1 MTAHVTHGSFPAM
14 STSVALI
21 GVGVT
26 ASAMADATE
35 RARQLAEAWE
45 QRFSRFRPESLL
57 CRLNAAGGQAL
68 PVDVTFCALLA
79 RAAQA
84 VRETGGRFD
93 PSVLPVL
100 EALGYDRS
108 IDQVRAAPAELR
120 HVPAAPESSG
130 AAAWARVRIDYGAG
144 VVALPPGMRIDLGG
158 IAKGAFVD
166 LLAAEFSHWP
176 GGSIDA
182 GGDVVVWG
190 NAPDGQAWRIGI
202 EAPGAVA
209 QDALVIDVPS
219 GSRAGVA
226 TSGTHRRRWQA
237 GGVEVHHLID
247 PHTRRPATSALH
259 SVTALAESAMAA
271 EVAAKAVL
279 LAAATPPITDLFGAS
294 AAALIAADG
303 HVELLQQPRGTD
315 HGIDHLTAAG
325 RAA

>member
-1 MTAHVTHGSFPAM
+1 MMTGHVTHGSFPAM

-108 IDQVRAAPAELR
+108 IDQVRAAPAEPR
-120 HVPAAPESSG
+120 HVPAAPESDG
-130 AAAWARVRIDYGAG
+130 AAGTWRSSAGAARTWSMLRSYPSASSTGRTDGSKRPPVSRTAW
-144 VVALPPGMRIDLGG
+144 
-158 IAKGAFVD
+158 
-166 LLAAEFSHWP
+166 
-176 GGSIDA
+176 
-182 GGDVVVWG
+182 
-190 NAPDGQAWRIGI
+190 
-202 EAPGAVA
+202 
-209 QDALVIDVPS
+209 
-219 GSRAGVA
+219 
-226 TSGTHRRRWQA
+226 
-237 GGVEVHHLID
+237 
-247 PHTRRPATSALH
+247 
-259 SVTALAESAMAA
+259 
-271 EVAAKAVL
+271 
-279 LAAATPPITDLFGAS
+279 
-294 AAALIAADG
+294 
-303 HVELLQQPRGTD
+303 
-315 HGIDHLTAAG
+315 
-325 RAA
+325 